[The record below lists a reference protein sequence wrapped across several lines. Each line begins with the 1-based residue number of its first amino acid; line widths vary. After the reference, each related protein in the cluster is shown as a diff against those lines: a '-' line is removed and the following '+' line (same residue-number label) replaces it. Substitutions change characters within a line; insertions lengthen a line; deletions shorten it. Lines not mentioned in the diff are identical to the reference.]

1 MHFIFLFFFQ
11 KKVKM
16 SNVISL
22 KDWLENSITNGYLNY
37 YEYSEFKNIQPLGD
51 GSYGSVV
58 RANWKN
64 TDTILAVKS
73 FNSQASTFYK
83 DVINEV

>member
-1 MHFIFLFFFQ
+1 
-11 KKVKM
+11 M
-16 SNVISL
+16 SNI
-22 KDWLENSITNGYLNY
+22 KDIINWLESSITNGYLNY
-37 YEYSEFKNIQPLGD
+37 YEYSEFKNIQPLGN

-73 FNSQASTFYK
+73 FNNQALTFYK
-83 DVINEV
+83 EIINEV

>member
-1 MHFIFLFFFQ
+1 
-11 KKVKM
+11 M

-22 KDWLENSITNGYLNY
+22 KDWLEDSITNGYLNY
-37 YEYSEFKNIQPLGD
+37 YEYSEFKNIQPLGN

-73 FNSQASTFYK
+73 FNNQALTFYK
-83 DVINEV
+83 EIINEV

>member
-1 MHFIFLFFFQ
+1 
-11 KKVKM
+11 M
-16 SNVISL
+16 SNIVSL
-22 KDWLENSITNGYLNY
+22 KDWLENSITNEYLNY
-37 YEYSEFKNIQPLGD
+37 YEYSEFKNIQRLGG

>member
-1 MHFIFLFFFQ
+1 
-11 KKVKM
+11 M

-37 YEYSEFKNIQPLGD
+37 YKYSEFKNIQPLGN

-73 FNSQASTFYK
+73 FNNQALTFYK
-83 DVINEV
+83 EVINEV